1 VRYPIPDGFKHRVA
15 IVALVLSAISIG
27 ENVVSEAR
35 PSASVTLLRSHRL
48 ETPRLHVYKRFR
60 WVSQKFASFE
70 RHLMNEH
77 TTNQWNNVG
86 SLLNGL
92 GLKLKLHAEQTAGED
107 KALVSDAMRSLGDSL
122 ENAFEALKNAS
133 KDPAIAEDIRNVAQ
147 SLSGAVS
154 STLSGVGD
162 DIRRALPKS
171 D

>member
-1 VRYPIPDGFKHRVA
+1 
-15 IVALVLSAISIG
+15 
-27 ENVVSEAR
+27 
-35 PSASVTLLRSHRL
+35 
-48 ETPRLHVYKRFR
+48 
-60 WVSQKFASFE
+60 
-70 RHLMNEH
+70 MNEH
-77 TTNQWNNVG
+77 TTNQWNDVG

-92 GLKLKLHAEQTAGED
+92 GLKLKLHAEQAAGED
-107 KALVSDAMRSLGDSL
+107 KALVSDAMHSLGESL

-162 DIRRALPKS
+162 DIRRVLPKS